1 MSASFDVYF
10 CCEFYRMRSSTVNML
25 YDTPTLNKWIYIY
38 DFDRFDILCLDKACV
53 CTSEYNVQLYGQIVQ
68 DYCKDWNPDRPGDE
82 FCYLRGG
89 MSSSSCP
96 GAQRSTKGK
105 FYWTQDQTICNS
117 AIGKLHKA
125 YMKCLYLLRLNDYL
139 LNYFYYFKYRK
150 W

>member
-1 MSASFDVYF
+1 MA
-10 CCEFYRMRSSTVNML
+10 
-25 YDTPTLNKWIYIY
+25 IY

-139 LNYFYYFKYRK
+139 LNYFYTLSIESGSRIIGYRK
-150 W
+150 VPNISPLM